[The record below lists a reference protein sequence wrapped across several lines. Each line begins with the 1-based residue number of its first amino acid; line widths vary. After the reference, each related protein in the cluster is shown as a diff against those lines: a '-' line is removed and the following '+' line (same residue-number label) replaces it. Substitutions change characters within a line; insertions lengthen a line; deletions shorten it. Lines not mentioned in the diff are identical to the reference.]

1 MFKVLAL
8 DMVSPPNV
16 FGYADQNVWRLNFDG
31 AATLWGMLYVVD
43 SLSERRY
50 LPVVGGTLQV
60 TFYRAD
66 QGNLNQSLANTDP
79 DDINIAYEQQVQMH
93 SFWPDNSK
101 NIVKTVVFSVQDASL
116 FSFSLTEQEVK
127 KLHSGTVHFTLTEGA
142 VVTNWNQNWTVRK
155 SPVRTGS

>member
-79 DDINIAYEQQVQMH
+79 DDINIA
-93 SFWPDNSK
+93 
-101 NIVKTVVFSVQDASL
+101 KTVVFSVQDASL